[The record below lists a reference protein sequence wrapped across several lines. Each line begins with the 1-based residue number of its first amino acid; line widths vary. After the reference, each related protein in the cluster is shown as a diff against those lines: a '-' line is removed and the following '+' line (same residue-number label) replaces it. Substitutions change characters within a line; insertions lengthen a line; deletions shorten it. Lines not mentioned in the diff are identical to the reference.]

1 MSAPEALEQAATLAS
16 AGDGE
21 GAVAVLR
28 TTLQAYPR
36 FAAGWHALSMHLH
49 ALGDDRGAAAAEAR
63 HVQCSTA
70 DPRLMRAAGALV
82 DNDLPTAERLL
93 KAHLR
98 EQPKEVAAIRML
110 GELAARLGRH
120 ADAENLLARCVE
132 LAPGFVTARHHYAA
146 VLYRQNKSA
155 EALAQVD
162 LLLALDPNHPAF
174 RNLKAAVLGRL
185 GDYTGSIALFAGV
198 LKEYP
203 HQAKLWMSY
212 GHALKTAGRRQDC
225 EDAYRQ
231 AATLEPTLGEAWW
244 SLANLKTFRFAP
256 TEVATLRAQLATPVL
271 SDTDRLHF
279 AFALGKALEDAAAW
293 EESFQWYAKGNQLRR
308 TQLVY
313 DADDNTAHVQRS
325 RAIFT
330 RAFFEQRQGS
340 GCDAPD
346 PIFIVGLPRAG
357 STLVEQMLASHPLV
371 EGTAEL
377 PDIMALARRMS
388 PRGSQGTAAA
398 YPGVLASFDA
408 TALQALGEEYLE
420 RTRIQRKTGAPF
432 FIDKMPNNFAHLGLI
447 HLILPKARIIDARR
461 HPLGGGFSAF
471 KQHFARGQGFTYDLN
486 ELGRYYHD
494 YVALMAHFDQVLPG
508 RVHRV
513 FYEQMV
519 ADTETEVRRLLEYCG
534 LPFAPACLRFHENER
549 AVRTASSEQVR
560 QPIFREG
567 LEQWRYYDTWLSPLK
582 AGLGPV
588 LSAYPGVP
596 LF

>member
-1 MSAPEALEQAATLAS
+1 MTAPEALEQATMLAR

-28 TTLQAYPR
+28 TALQAHPR

-225 EDAYRQ
+225 EEAYRQ

-293 EESFQWYAKGNQLRR
+293 EESFQWYAKGNRLRR

-340 GCDAPD
+340 GCEAPD

-357 STLVEQMLASHPLV
+357 STLVEQILASHPLV

-408 TALQALGEEYLE
+408 TALRVLGEEYLE
-420 RTRIQRKTGAPF
+420 RTRIQRKTAAPF

-519 ADTETEVRRLLEYCG
+519 ADTETEVHRLLAYCG
-534 LPFAPACLRFHENER
+534 LPFDPACLRFHENER

-567 LEQWRYYDTWLSPLK
+567 LEQWRHYDTWLGPLQT
-582 AGLGPV
+582 GLGPV